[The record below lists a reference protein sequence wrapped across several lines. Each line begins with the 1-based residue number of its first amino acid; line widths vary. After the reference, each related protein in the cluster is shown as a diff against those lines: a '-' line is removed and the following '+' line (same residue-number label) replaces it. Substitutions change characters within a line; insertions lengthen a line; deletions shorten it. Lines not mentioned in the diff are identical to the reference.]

1 MKIDIYNK
9 KGKKL
14 SRKVDLDKNIF
25 EAEPNEHCLYLTIK
39 SELAAKRQGTSK
51 SKGKSEVSG
60 TGAKP
65 FKQKGTGRARVGR
78 LRNPSRVHG
87 GTAFGPSPR
96 SYDLKINKKVKKIAR
111 ISALSSKC
119 LSGDILVLDN
129 FNISEIKT
137 KNVESIVN
145 SLKLSDKKIAFLCQE
160 KDSNFYLSCRNLKNI
175 NLFRAQ
181 DVPIHQLMNANMLVL
196 DELSVDYF
204 NNLKNN

>member
-1 MKIDIYNK
+1 MKLDIYNK
-9 KGKKL
+9 EGKKL
-14 SRKVDLDKNIF
+14 SRKIDLDKNIF
-25 EAEPNEHCLYLTIK
+25 EIEPNEHCLYLVVK

-87 GTAFGPSPR
+87 GTAFGPKPR
-96 SYDLKINKKVKKIAR
+96 NYNLKINKKVRKVAR

-119 LSGDILVLDN
+119 LSGNILVLDN

-137 KNVESIVN
+137 KKVESIIK
-145 SLKLSDKKIAFLCQE
+145 SLKLSDKKITFLCQE
-160 KDSNFYLSCRNLKNI
+160 TDSNFYLSCRNLKNI

-181 DVPIHQLMNANMLVL
+181 DVSVHQLMNANTLVL
-196 DELSVDYF
+196 DELSVEYF
-204 NNLKNN
+204 NKLKNS